1 MRRVLLADL
10 LAVANWLAPM
20 PPGQRPEALAA
31 LIERA
36 HLAHRVSRR
45 LGHAHPLWGNGC
57 LASAVAGLAH
67 RSEGHDPDPDQ
78 LESLAL
84 VAAAVA
90 GRQRRAQALR
100 EGRGRKKAPSESE
113 CVPSPVGRSDYVVFS
128 AVTRKGRCNG

>member
-36 HLAHRVSRR
+36 HLAHKVSRR

-78 LESLAL
+78 LDSLAL
-84 VAAAVA
+84 VASAVA